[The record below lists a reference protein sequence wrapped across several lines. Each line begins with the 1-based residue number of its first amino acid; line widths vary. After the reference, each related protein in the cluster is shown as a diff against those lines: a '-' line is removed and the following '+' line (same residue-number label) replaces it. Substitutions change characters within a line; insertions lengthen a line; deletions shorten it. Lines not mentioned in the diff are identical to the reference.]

1 MLGYDFNH
9 KLHRCERGV
18 VMVFFAI
25 LLPLLFG
32 FMGLSLDAGLAYVE
46 KGKAQ
51 DIADAAALAGAAH
64 LSDEDRD
71 TTVKDAVKAYVEA
84 NGITL
89 GDNDLVKKADDSAWN
104 TKETLATGKDSIV
117 AWGIVTVTKDG
128 ETKDRV
134 RVRIT
139 KRVPVVF
146 LSMVDGIAD
155 NIVVSAKAAAEGGSE
170 VGTPIKNDKP
180 VFMCQQLDLA
190 YQSANQIVIPKSY
203 EYSVYAW
210 NENIIPEK
218 LPGTGMIY
226 AANIDGR
233 AFNYDVM
240 NEVVVYNPSMPNGWE
255 FTPSNRDQTTYEVYN
270 TQGVPQEKLD
280 IAAQKKADQIA
291 DRQAKHDLYAQL
303 KQEAVDGAN
312 AMAADKQAYIDGAKN
327 RTNKRYIGPVP
338 NPGKPSE
345 NIVVSTVLPSDT
357 EIDLYVDGTANLGGE
372 AKYWMDKQWNVLTN
386 FQLKNVKKI
395 NNIYFSNKDTVIA
408 TEGITYGKVY
418 DTHGNFGIVGS
429 SNTFS
434 GTIYGT
440 GNIWV
445 GGKNNKLVASDGLI
459 SIIAPQFVYLGKDY
473 KEVTITK
480 AEEKDGVQLYEVKL
494 TDGLNVGMQSDWRLY
509 LDFLDDGSGSG
520 TGSGEGTGSGSTT
533 EGSVTTVKVKLV
545 E

>member
-155 NIVVSAKAAAEGGSE
+155 NIVVSAKAAAEGGGEEE
-170 VGTPIKNDKP
+170 VVAYSGPKVLAGQIDFTYLNNNNIKVKSGNDFS
-180 VFMCQQLDLA
+180 VFA
-190 YQSANQIVIPKSY
+190 YS
-203 EYSVYAW
+203 
-210 NENIIPEK
+210 
-218 LPGTGMIY
+218 
-226 AANIDGR
+226 NIDYKGLPKN
-233 AFNYDVM
+233 ATGTIYSSSQNYD
-240 NEVVVYNPSMPNGWE
+240 N
-255 FTPSNRDQTTYEVYN
+255 
-270 TQGVPQEKLD
+270 VPDGYQLVAVGQNYHYTSESEKKASKEAMALHE
-280 IAAQKKADQIA
+280 QKKEQ
-291 DRQAKHDLYAQL
+291 YANTYTQL
-303 KQEAVDGAN
+303 LSDVESYKRGDA
-312 AMAADKQAYIDGAKN
+312 
-327 RTNKRYIGPVP
+327 NKRYIGPDTNGHWGNDGVYIVD
-338 NPGKPSE
+338 E
-345 NIVVSTVLPSDT
+345 YITNIKDT
-357 EIDLYVDGTANLGGE
+357 DTTDIDLYFDMSNFAGLTNDLLKNIKYVKRLVVAHNLYGASIIGTEKIRFGDIYANCRLHIAGNQNYFDGLVYSQDQLYLIGKQNRFWVNPVSSEACMFSVGTA
-372 AKYWMDKQWNVLTN
+372 
-386 FQLKNVKKI
+386 
-395 NNIYFSNKDTVIA
+395 
-408 TEGITYGKVY
+408 
-418 DTHGNFGIVGS
+418 HFG
-429 SNTFS
+429 
-434 GTIYGT
+434 YGT
-440 GNIWV
+440 EIVKPTKPSGDVYGGNGWHIFIGEDGDENA
-445 GGKNNKLVASDGLI
+445 GGIGSG
-459 SIIAPQFVYLGKDY
+459 SF
-473 KEVTITK
+473 
-480 AEEKDGVQLYEVKL
+480 
-494 TDGLNVGMQSDWRLY
+494 
-509 LDFLDDGSGSG
+509 GSGSG
-520 TGSGEGTGSGSTT
+520 ESGSESEGTSTT
-533 EGSVTTVKVKLV
+533 GKLRLV

>member
-155 NIVVSAKAAAEGGSE
+155 NIVVSAKAAAEGGGEEE
-170 VGTPIKNDKP
+170 VVAYSGPKVLAGQIDFTYLNNNNIKVKSGNDFS
-180 VFMCQQLDLA
+180 VFA
-190 YQSANQIVIPKSY
+190 YS
-203 EYSVYAW
+203 
-210 NENIIPEK
+210 
-218 LPGTGMIY
+218 
-226 AANIDGR
+226 NIDYKGLPKN
-233 AFNYDVM
+233 ATGTIYSSSQNYD
-240 NEVVVYNPSMPNGWE
+240 N
-255 FTPSNRDQTTYEVYN
+255 
-270 TQGVPQEKLD
+270 VPDGYQLVAVGQNYHYTSESEKKASKEAMALHE
-280 IAAQKKADQIA
+280 QKKEQ
-291 DRQAKHDLYAQL
+291 YANTYTQL
-303 KQEAVDGAN
+303 LSDVESYKRGDA
-312 AMAADKQAYIDGAKN
+312 
-327 RTNKRYIGPVP
+327 NKRYIGPDTNGHWGNDGVYIVD
-338 NPGKPSE
+338 E
-345 NIVVSTVLPSDT
+345 YITNIKDT
-357 EIDLYVDGTANLGGE
+357 DTTDIDLYFDMSNFAGLTNDLLKNIKYVKRLVVAHNLYGASIIGTEKIRFGDIYANCRLHIAGNQNHFDGLVYSQDQLYLIGKQNRFWVNPVSSEACMFSVGTA
-372 AKYWMDKQWNVLTN
+372 
-386 FQLKNVKKI
+386 
-395 NNIYFSNKDTVIA
+395 
-408 TEGITYGKVY
+408 
-418 DTHGNFGIVGS
+418 HFG
-429 SNTFS
+429 
-434 GTIYGT
+434 YGT
-440 GNIWV
+440 EIVKPTKPSGDVYGGNGWHIFIGEDGDENA
-445 GGKNNKLVASDGLI
+445 GGIGSG
-459 SIIAPQFVYLGKDY
+459 SF
-473 KEVTITK
+473 
-480 AEEKDGVQLYEVKL
+480 
-494 TDGLNVGMQSDWRLY
+494 
-509 LDFLDDGSGSG
+509 GSGSG
-520 TGSGEGTGSGSTT
+520 ESGSESEGTSTT
-533 EGSVTTVKVKLV
+533 GKLRLV

>member
-155 NIVVSAKAAAEGGSE
+155 NIVVSAKAAAEGGGEGE
-170 VGTPIKNDKP
+170 VVAYSGPKVLAGQIDFTYLNNNNIKVKSGNDFS
-180 VFMCQQLDLA
+180 VFA
-190 YQSANQIVIPKSY
+190 YS
-203 EYSVYAW
+203 
-210 NENIIPEK
+210 
-218 LPGTGMIY
+218 
-226 AANIDGR
+226 NIDYKGL
-233 AFNYDVM
+233 
-240 NEVVVYNPSMPNGWE
+240 P
-255 FTPSNRDQTTYEVYN
+255 
-270 TQGVPQEKLD
+270 K
-280 IAAQKKADQIA
+280 
-291 DRQAKHDLYAQL
+291 
-303 KQEAVDGAN
+303 N
-312 AMAADKQAYIDGAKN
+312 A
-327 RTNKRYIGPVP
+327 T
-338 NPGKPSE
+338 
-345 NIVVSTVLPSDT
+345 
-357 EIDLYVDGTANLGGE
+357 
-372 AKYWMDKQWNVLTN
+372 
-386 FQLKNVKKI
+386 
-395 NNIYFSNKDTVIA
+395 
-408 TEGITYGKVY
+408 
-418 DTHGNFGIVGS
+418 
-429 SNTFS
+429 
-434 GTIYGT
+434 GTIYSSSQNYDNVPDGYQLVA
-440 GNIWV
+440 V
-445 GGKNNKLVASDGLI
+445 GQNYHYTSESEKKASKEVMALHEQKKNNMLI
-459 SIIAPQFVYLGKDY
+459 HILSY
-473 KEVTITK
+473 
-480 AEEKDGVQLYEVKL
+480 
-494 TDGLNVGMQSDWRLY
+494 
-509 LDFLDDGSGSG
+509 
-520 TGSGEGTGSGSTT
+520 
-533 EGSVTTVKVKLV
+533 
-545 E
+545 

>member
-155 NIVVSAKAAAEGGSE
+155 NIVVSAKAAAEGGGEEE
-170 VGTPIKNDKP
+170 VVAYSGPKVLAGQIDFTYLNNNNIKVKSGNDFS
-180 VFMCQQLDLA
+180 VFA
-190 YQSANQIVIPKSY
+190 YS
-203 EYSVYAW
+203 
-210 NENIIPEK
+210 
-218 LPGTGMIY
+218 
-226 AANIDGR
+226 NIDYKGL
-233 AFNYDVM
+233 
-240 NEVVVYNPSMPNGWE
+240 P
-255 FTPSNRDQTTYEVYN
+255 
-270 TQGVPQEKLD
+270 K
-280 IAAQKKADQIA
+280 
-291 DRQAKHDLYAQL
+291 
-303 KQEAVDGAN
+303 N
-312 AMAADKQAYIDGAKN
+312 A
-327 RTNKRYIGPVP
+327 T
-338 NPGKPSE
+338 
-345 NIVVSTVLPSDT
+345 
-357 EIDLYVDGTANLGGE
+357 
-372 AKYWMDKQWNVLTN
+372 
-386 FQLKNVKKI
+386 
-395 NNIYFSNKDTVIA
+395 
-408 TEGITYGKVY
+408 
-418 DTHGNFGIVGS
+418 
-429 SNTFS
+429 
-434 GTIYGT
+434 GTIYSSSQNYDNVPDGYQLVA
-440 GNIWV
+440 V
-445 GGKNNKLVASDGLI
+445 GQNFHYTSESEKKASKEVMALHEQKKNNMLI
-459 SIIAPQFVYLGKDY
+459 HILSY
-473 KEVTITK
+473 
-480 AEEKDGVQLYEVKL
+480 
-494 TDGLNVGMQSDWRLY
+494 
-509 LDFLDDGSGSG
+509 
-520 TGSGEGTGSGSTT
+520 
-533 EGSVTTVKVKLV
+533 
-545 E
+545 

>member
-155 NIVVSAKAAAEGGSE
+155 NIVVSAKAAAEGGGEEE
-170 VGTPIKNDKP
+170 VVAYSGPKVLAGQIDFTYLNNNNIKVKSGNDFS
-180 VFMCQQLDLA
+180 VFA
-190 YQSANQIVIPKSY
+190 YS
-203 EYSVYAW
+203 
-210 NENIIPEK
+210 
-218 LPGTGMIY
+218 
-226 AANIDGR
+226 NIDYKGLPKN
-233 AFNYDVM
+233 ATGTIYSSSQNYD
-240 NEVVVYNPSMPNGWE
+240 N
-255 FTPSNRDQTTYEVYN
+255 
-270 TQGVPQEKLD
+270 VPDGYQLVAVGQNYHYTSESEKKASKEAMALHE
-280 IAAQKKADQIA
+280 QKKEQ
-291 DRQAKHDLYAQL
+291 YANTYTQL
-303 KQEAVDGAN
+303 LSDVESYKRGDA
-312 AMAADKQAYIDGAKN
+312 
-327 RTNKRYIGPVP
+327 NKRYIGPDTNGHWGNDGVYIVD
-338 NPGKPSE
+338 E
-345 NIVVSTVLPSDT
+345 YITNIKDT
-357 EIDLYVDGTANLGGE
+357 DTTDIDLYFDMSNFAGLTNDLLKNIKYVKRLVVAHNLYGASIIGTEKIRFGDIYANCRLHIAGNQNYFDGLVYSQDQLYLIGKQNRFWVNPVSSEACMFSVGTAHFGYGIEIVKPTKPSGDVYGGNGWHIFIGE
-372 AKYWMDKQWNVLTN
+372 DGDENAG
-386 FQLKNVKKI
+386 
-395 NNIYFSNKDTVIA
+395 
-408 TEGITYGKVY
+408 GI
-418 DTHGNFGIVGS
+418 GS
-429 SNTFS
+429 GSF
-434 GTIYGT
+434 
-440 GNIWV
+440 
-445 GGKNNKLVASDGLI
+445 
-459 SIIAPQFVYLGKDY
+459 
-473 KEVTITK
+473 
-480 AEEKDGVQLYEVKL
+480 
-494 TDGLNVGMQSDWRLY
+494 
-509 LDFLDDGSGSG
+509 GSGSG
-520 TGSGEGTGSGSTT
+520 ESGSESEGTSTT
-533 EGSVTTVKVKLV
+533 GKLRLV

>member
-155 NIVVSAKAAAEGGSE
+155 NIVVSAKAAAEGGGEEE
-170 VGTPIKNDKP
+170 VVAYSGPKVLAGQIDFTYLNNNKIKVKSGNDFS
-180 VFMCQQLDLA
+180 VFA
-190 YQSANQIVIPKSY
+190 YS
-203 EYSVYAW
+203 
-210 NENIIPEK
+210 
-218 LPGTGMIY
+218 
-226 AANIDGR
+226 NIDYKGL
-233 AFNYDVM
+233 
-240 NEVVVYNPSMPNGWE
+240 P
-255 FTPSNRDQTTYEVYN
+255 
-270 TQGVPQEKLD
+270 K
-280 IAAQKKADQIA
+280 
-291 DRQAKHDLYAQL
+291 
-303 KQEAVDGAN
+303 N
-312 AMAADKQAYIDGAKN
+312 A
-327 RTNKRYIGPVP
+327 T
-338 NPGKPSE
+338 
-345 NIVVSTVLPSDT
+345 
-357 EIDLYVDGTANLGGE
+357 
-372 AKYWMDKQWNVLTN
+372 
-386 FQLKNVKKI
+386 
-395 NNIYFSNKDTVIA
+395 
-408 TEGITYGKVY
+408 
-418 DTHGNFGIVGS
+418 
-429 SNTFS
+429 
-434 GTIYGT
+434 GTIYSSSQNYDNVPDGYQLVA
-440 GNIWV
+440 V
-445 GGKNNKLVASDGLI
+445 GQNYHYTSESEKKASKEVMALHEQKKNNMLI
-459 SIIAPQFVYLGKDY
+459 HILSY
-473 KEVTITK
+473 
-480 AEEKDGVQLYEVKL
+480 
-494 TDGLNVGMQSDWRLY
+494 
-509 LDFLDDGSGSG
+509 
-520 TGSGEGTGSGSTT
+520 
-533 EGSVTTVKVKLV
+533 
-545 E
+545 

>member
-155 NIVVSAKAAAEGGSE
+155 NIVVSAKAAAEGGGEEE
-170 VGTPIKNDKP
+170 VVAYSGPKVLAGQIDFTYLNNNNIKVKSGNDFS
-180 VFMCQQLDLA
+180 VFA
-190 YQSANQIVIPKSY
+190 YS
-203 EYSVYAW
+203 
-210 NENIIPEK
+210 
-218 LPGTGMIY
+218 
-226 AANIDGR
+226 NIDYKGL
-233 AFNYDVM
+233 
-240 NEVVVYNPSMPNGWE
+240 P
-255 FTPSNRDQTTYEVYN
+255 
-270 TQGVPQEKLD
+270 K
-280 IAAQKKADQIA
+280 
-291 DRQAKHDLYAQL
+291 
-303 KQEAVDGAN
+303 N
-312 AMAADKQAYIDGAKN
+312 A
-327 RTNKRYIGPVP
+327 T
-338 NPGKPSE
+338 
-345 NIVVSTVLPSDT
+345 
-357 EIDLYVDGTANLGGE
+357 
-372 AKYWMDKQWNVLTN
+372 
-386 FQLKNVKKI
+386 
-395 NNIYFSNKDTVIA
+395 
-408 TEGITYGKVY
+408 
-418 DTHGNFGIVGS
+418 
-429 SNTFS
+429 
-434 GTIYGT
+434 GTIYSSSQNYDNVPDGYQ
-440 GNIWV
+440 
-445 GGKNNKLVASDGLI
+445 LVA
-459 SIIAPQFVYLGKDY
+459 
-473 KEVTITK
+473 
-480 AEEKDGVQLYEVKL
+480 
-494 TDGLNVGMQSDWRLY
+494 VGQNYHYTSE
-509 LDFLDDGSGSG
+509 S
-520 TGSGEGTGSGSTT
+520 E
-533 EGSVTTVKVKLV
+533 
-545 E
+545 

>member
-155 NIVVSAKAAAEGGSE
+155 NIVVSAKAAAEGGGEEE
-170 VGTPIKNDKP
+170 VVAYSGPKVLAGQIDFTYLNNNNIKVKSGNDFS
-180 VFMCQQLDLA
+180 VFA
-190 YQSANQIVIPKSY
+190 YS
-203 EYSVYAW
+203 
-210 NENIIPEK
+210 
-218 LPGTGMIY
+218 
-226 AANIDGR
+226 NIDYKGL
-233 AFNYDVM
+233 
-240 NEVVVYNPSMPNGWE
+240 P
-255 FTPSNRDQTTYEVYN
+255 
-270 TQGVPQEKLD
+270 K
-280 IAAQKKADQIA
+280 
-291 DRQAKHDLYAQL
+291 
-303 KQEAVDGAN
+303 N
-312 AMAADKQAYIDGAKN
+312 A
-327 RTNKRYIGPVP
+327 T
-338 NPGKPSE
+338 
-345 NIVVSTVLPSDT
+345 
-357 EIDLYVDGTANLGGE
+357 
-372 AKYWMDKQWNVLTN
+372 
-386 FQLKNVKKI
+386 
-395 NNIYFSNKDTVIA
+395 
-408 TEGITYGKVY
+408 
-418 DTHGNFGIVGS
+418 
-429 SNTFS
+429 
-434 GTIYGT
+434 GTIYSSSQNYDNVPDGYQLVA
-440 GNIWV
+440 V
-445 GGKNNKLVASDGLI
+445 GQNYHYTSESEKKASKEVMALHEQKKNNMLI
-459 SIIAPQFVYLGKDY
+459 HIDRK
-473 KEVTITK
+473 
-480 AEEKDGVQLYEVKL
+480 
-494 TDGLNVGMQSDWRLY
+494 
-509 LDFLDDGSGSG
+509 
-520 TGSGEGTGSGSTT
+520 
-533 EGSVTTVKVKLV
+533 SVV
-545 E
+545 

>member
-155 NIVVSAKAAAEGGSE
+155 NIVVSAKAAAEGGGEEE
-170 VGTPIKNDKP
+170 VVAYSGPKVLAGQIDFTYLNNNNIKVKSGNDFS
-180 VFMCQQLDLA
+180 VFA
-190 YQSANQIVIPKSY
+190 YS
-203 EYSVYAW
+203 
-210 NENIIPEK
+210 
-218 LPGTGMIY
+218 
-226 AANIDGR
+226 NIDYKGLPKN
-233 AFNYDVM
+233 ATGTIYSSSQNYDNVPDGYQLVAVGQNYHYTSESEKKASKEVM
-240 NEVVVYNPSMPNGWE
+240 ALHE
-255 FTPSNRDQTTYEVYN
+255 
-270 TQGVPQEKLD
+270 
-280 IAAQKKADQIA
+280 QKKEQ
-291 DRQAKHDLYAQL
+291 YANTYTQL
-303 KQEAVDGAN
+303 LSDVESYKRGDA
-312 AMAADKQAYIDGAKN
+312 
-327 RTNKRYIGPVP
+327 NKRYIGPDTNGHWGNDGVYIVD
-338 NPGKPSE
+338 E
-345 NIVVSTVLPSDT
+345 YITNIKDT
-357 EIDLYVDGTANLGGE
+357 DTTDIDLYFDMSNFAGLTNDLLKNIKYVKRLVVAHNLYGASIIGTEKIRFGDIYANCRLHIAGNQNYFDGLVYSQDQLYLIGKQNRFWVNPVSSEACMFSVGTA
-372 AKYWMDKQWNVLTN
+372 
-386 FQLKNVKKI
+386 
-395 NNIYFSNKDTVIA
+395 
-408 TEGITYGKVY
+408 
-418 DTHGNFGIVGS
+418 HFG
-429 SNTFS
+429 
-434 GTIYGT
+434 YGT
-440 GNIWV
+440 EIVKPTKPSGDVYGGNGWHIFIGEDGDENA
-445 GGKNNKLVASDGLI
+445 GGIGSG
-459 SIIAPQFVYLGKDY
+459 SF
-473 KEVTITK
+473 
-480 AEEKDGVQLYEVKL
+480 
-494 TDGLNVGMQSDWRLY
+494 
-509 LDFLDDGSGSG
+509 GSGSG
-520 TGSGEGTGSGSTT
+520 ESGSESEGTSTT
-533 EGSVTTVKVKLV
+533 GKLRLV

>member
-155 NIVVSAKAAAEGGSE
+155 NIVVSAKAAAEGGGEEE
-170 VGTPIKNDKP
+170 VVAYSGPKVLAGQIDFTYLNNNNIKVKSGNDFS
-180 VFMCQQLDLA
+180 VFA
-190 YQSANQIVIPKSY
+190 YS
-203 EYSVYAW
+203 
-210 NENIIPEK
+210 
-218 LPGTGMIY
+218 
-226 AANIDGR
+226 NIDYKGLPKN
-233 AFNYDVM
+233 ATGTIFSSSQNYDNVPDGYQLVAVGQNYHYTSESEKKASKEVM
-240 NEVVVYNPSMPNGWE
+240 ALHE
-255 FTPSNRDQTTYEVYN
+255 
-270 TQGVPQEKLD
+270 
-280 IAAQKKADQIA
+280 QKK
-291 DRQAKHDLYAQL
+291 
-303 KQEAVDGAN
+303 
-312 AMAADKQAYIDGAKN
+312 
-327 RTNKRYIGPVP
+327 
-338 NPGKPSE
+338 
-345 NIVVSTVLPSDT
+345 
-357 EIDLYVDGTANLGGE
+357 
-372 AKYWMDKQWNVLTN
+372 
-386 FQLKNVKKI
+386 
-395 NNIYFSNKDTVIA
+395 NNM
-408 TEGITYGKVY
+408 
-418 DTHGNFGIVGS
+418 
-429 SNTFS
+429 
-434 GTIYGT
+434 
-440 GNIWV
+440 
-445 GGKNNKLVASDGLI
+445 LI
-459 SIIAPQFVYLGKDY
+459 HILSY
-473 KEVTITK
+473 
-480 AEEKDGVQLYEVKL
+480 
-494 TDGLNVGMQSDWRLY
+494 
-509 LDFLDDGSGSG
+509 
-520 TGSGEGTGSGSTT
+520 
-533 EGSVTTVKVKLV
+533 
-545 E
+545 

>member
-51 DIADAAALAGAAH
+51 DIADAAALASAAH

-155 NIVVSAKAAAEGGSE
+155 NIVVSAKAAAEGGGEELE
-170 VGTPIKNDKP
+170 VLAEGPGFISFGSIPSDSLNFYTDKIFSRKGDHSKGYGADIYFSGDFTIDGKLMLSGDYYATKEIDKKSIDLKKDENNKLGAYHNINDTN
-180 VFMCQQLDLA
+180 DTLA
-190 YQSANQIVIPKSY
+190 QSVKEKVDGLKTECSAIAKSTSKEGYTYINAKTKRYSLNNDYAIIDVADIAKGSKVNNIVIDASNVKGVILNTEGVTFGNVYINGTGYIEGKNNIYNGRLFSTNGL
-203 EYSVYAW
+203 SVY
-210 NENIIPEK
+210 
-218 LPGTGMIY
+218 G
-226 AANIDGR
+226 DG
-233 AFNYDVM
+233 N
-240 NEVVVYNPSMPNGWE
+240 
-255 FTPSNRDQTTYEVYN
+255 TY
-270 TQGVPQEKLD
+270 TQL
-280 IAAQKKADQIA
+280 
-291 DRQAKHDLYAQL
+291 L
-303 KQEAVDGAN
+303 
-312 AMAADKQAYIDGAKN
+312 
-327 RTNKRYIGPVP
+327 
-338 NPGKPSE
+338 
-345 NIVVSTVLPSDT
+345 SDT
-357 EIDLYVDGTANLGGE
+357 VNVGLGFNGTANPNQKVPNNWE
-372 AKYWMDKQWNVLTN
+372 
-386 FQLKNVKKI
+386 LKMNEPNAV
-395 NNIYFSNKDTVIA
+395 SA
-408 TEGITYGKVY
+408 T
-418 DTHGNFGIVGS
+418 GS
-429 SNTFS
+429 SS
-434 GTIYGT
+434 
-440 GNIWV
+440 
-445 GGKNNKLVASDGLI
+445 
-459 SIIAPQFVYLGKDY
+459 
-473 KEVTITK
+473 E
-480 AEEKDGVQLYEVKL
+480 
-494 TDGLNVGMQSDWRLY
+494 
-509 LDFLDDGSGSG
+509 GSA
-520 TGSGEGTGSGSTT
+520 GTGSGSTST
-533 EGSVTTVKVKLV
+533 ITTGNLRLV

>member
-155 NIVVSAKAAAEGGSE
+155 NIVVSAKAAAEGGGEEE
-170 VGTPIKNDKP
+170 VVAYSGPKVLAGQIDFTYLNNNNIKVKSGNDFS
-180 VFMCQQLDLA
+180 VFA
-190 YQSANQIVIPKSY
+190 YS
-203 EYSVYAW
+203 
-210 NENIIPEK
+210 
-218 LPGTGMIY
+218 
-226 AANIDGR
+226 NIDYKGL
-233 AFNYDVM
+233 
-240 NEVVVYNPSMPNGWE
+240 P
-255 FTPSNRDQTTYEVYN
+255 
-270 TQGVPQEKLD
+270 K
-280 IAAQKKADQIA
+280 
-291 DRQAKHDLYAQL
+291 
-303 KQEAVDGAN
+303 N
-312 AMAADKQAYIDGAKN
+312 A
-327 RTNKRYIGPVP
+327 T
-338 NPGKPSE
+338 
-345 NIVVSTVLPSDT
+345 
-357 EIDLYVDGTANLGGE
+357 
-372 AKYWMDKQWNVLTN
+372 
-386 FQLKNVKKI
+386 
-395 NNIYFSNKDTVIA
+395 
-408 TEGITYGKVY
+408 
-418 DTHGNFGIVGS
+418 
-429 SNTFS
+429 
-434 GTIYGT
+434 GTIYSNSQNYDNVPDGYQLVA
-440 GNIWV
+440 V
-445 GGKNNKLVASDGLI
+445 GQNYHYTSESEKKASKEVMALHEQKKNNMLI
-459 SIIAPQFVYLGKDY
+459 HILSY
-473 KEVTITK
+473 
-480 AEEKDGVQLYEVKL
+480 
-494 TDGLNVGMQSDWRLY
+494 
-509 LDFLDDGSGSG
+509 
-520 TGSGEGTGSGSTT
+520 
-533 EGSVTTVKVKLV
+533 
-545 E
+545 

>member
-155 NIVVSAKAAAEGGSE
+155 NIVVSAKAAAEGGGEEKVVAYSGPK
-170 VGTPIKNDKP
+170 VLAGQIDFTYLNNNNIKVKSGNDFS
-180 VFMCQQLDLA
+180 VFA
-190 YQSANQIVIPKSY
+190 YS
-203 EYSVYAW
+203 
-210 NENIIPEK
+210 
-218 LPGTGMIY
+218 
-226 AANIDGR
+226 NIDYKGL
-233 AFNYDVM
+233 
-240 NEVVVYNPSMPNGWE
+240 P
-255 FTPSNRDQTTYEVYN
+255 
-270 TQGVPQEKLD
+270 K
-280 IAAQKKADQIA
+280 
-291 DRQAKHDLYAQL
+291 
-303 KQEAVDGAN
+303 N
-312 AMAADKQAYIDGAKN
+312 A
-327 RTNKRYIGPVP
+327 T
-338 NPGKPSE
+338 
-345 NIVVSTVLPSDT
+345 
-357 EIDLYVDGTANLGGE
+357 
-372 AKYWMDKQWNVLTN
+372 
-386 FQLKNVKKI
+386 
-395 NNIYFSNKDTVIA
+395 
-408 TEGITYGKVY
+408 
-418 DTHGNFGIVGS
+418 
-429 SNTFS
+429 
-434 GTIYGT
+434 GTIYSSSQNYDNVPDGYQLVA
-440 GNIWV
+440 V
-445 GGKNNKLVASDGLI
+445 GQNYHYTSESEKKASKEVMALHELKKNNMLI
-459 SIIAPQFVYLGKDY
+459 HILSY
-473 KEVTITK
+473 
-480 AEEKDGVQLYEVKL
+480 
-494 TDGLNVGMQSDWRLY
+494 
-509 LDFLDDGSGSG
+509 
-520 TGSGEGTGSGSTT
+520 
-533 EGSVTTVKVKLV
+533 
-545 E
+545 